1 MKLYLRTIIGDSKGS
16 YSGTTL
22 KPFQGMCQG
31 NGGASEGWFM
41 ISFIIIIYLK
51 ENIHEVEIKNATPG
65 DDFKLVIMMFV
76 DNRDSSNLGKRI
88 YI

>member
-1 MKLYLRTIIGDSKGS
+1 MKLYLRTIIGDPKGS

-22 KPFQGMCQG
+22 KPFKGMCQG
-31 NGGASEGWFM
+31 NRVASEGWFM

-65 DDFKLVIMMFV
+65 DDFKLLTMMFV
-76 DNRDSSNLGKRI
+76 DNRDSPTLGKI
-88 YI
+88 TYI